1 MQWLYPHQTIWRAL
15 ESSLICHSGRPSIDA
30 SPDEL
35 TAAGHHEFVSMDRR
49 LLEAATS
56 GDFPSMKQL
65 LALNDPGV
73 LLGATP
79 QGHLYHPGPRG
90 ILQGCPDAG
99 SMLFSLSYGRT
110 PSQTKQNLTTTSVT
124 IILEQ
129 SILCFILAIFFF
141 FSPFSFSF
149 PFSFTALFVGCVT
162 CVYNKAAARDNR
174 TRNKFL
180 ACLASLF
187 SRWVHKPVETP
198 CLFFT
203 CIEENEKLSA
213 LKLLDHLLPPCPYT
227 IRPHSAARY
236 YIWVSPF
243 NCFLY

>member
-1 MQWLYPHQTIWRAL
+1 
-15 ESSLICHSGRPSIDA
+15 
-30 SPDEL
+30 
-35 TAAGHHEFVSMDRR
+35 MDRR

-90 ILQGCPDAG
+90 ILQGCPDAA

-129 SILCFILAIFFF
+129 SILCFILAIFLSFF

-149 PFSFTALFVGCVT
+149 RFSFTALFVGCVT

-180 ACLASLF
+180 ACQASLF
-187 SRWVHKPVETP
+187 SR
-198 CLFFT
+198 
-203 CIEENEKLSA
+203 
-213 LKLLDHLLPPCPYT
+213 
-227 IRPHSAARY
+227 
-236 YIWVSPF
+236 
-243 NCFLY
+243 